1 MWVGVG
7 AVRFRHS
14 HYISG
19 LYTGG
24 QGVRK
29 ADSTELYMP
38 KCVSLDVF
46 QLRIS
51 GRFFNSVSLDVF
63 STPDSLLIR
72 VIPHGLLQIRFC

>member
-1 MWVGVG
+1 MRNIHPLLQGGSGSETKVCVWVGVG

-24 QGVRK
+24 QGIRK

-51 GRFFNSVSLDVF
+51 GRFFNSGQPF
-63 STPDSLLIR
+63 N
-72 VIPHGLLQIRFC
+72 